1 MCNIYDS
8 FPVSMKLKLWV
19 HDLALATIQTQT
31 YDLWKQKIMKKG
43 SSSFQLSQM
52 RLNEIP
58 LLEELDDQAASII
71 SGGDCRWQWE
81 ASWYQEYETGERVS
95 YDGKIFYECQQDG
108 SWKQVTNRVVLGKT
122 PKLGV

>member
-1 MCNIYDS
+1 
-8 FPVSMKLKLWV
+8 MKLKLWV

-31 YDLWKQKIMKKG
+31 YDLWKQKIMIKG
-43 SSSFQLSQM
+43 SSNFQSSQM
-52 RLNEIP
+52 GLNEIP

-81 ASWYQEYETGERVS
+81 VGWYGEYETGERVT
-95 YDGKIFYECQQDG
+95 YYGKTFECQQDG
-108 SWKQVTNRVVLGKT
+108 SWKQLTNRVVLGNT